1 MDRDSNQEE
10 IDRIKSDLE
19 KYYVLGHAE
28 YDPGLYKEILHPE
41 WKMYHL
47 ENGNLAVVD
56 RDEFCSWYEPHN
68 QDPDLVWS
76 FEIFTVDVT
85 GDQALV
91 KMSLENQQVMYIDY
105 LSLLKVAGKWWI
117 VHKIYHQVDKI

>member
-28 YDPGLYKEILHPE
+28 YDPGLYREILHPE
-41 WKMYHL
+41 WKMVHL
-47 ENGNLAVVD
+47 ENGSLTVVD
-56 RDEFCSWYEPHN
+56 RDEFCRWYEPHN
-68 QDPDLVWS
+68 RNPDLVWS

-85 GDQALV
+85 GDQAQV
-91 KMSLENQQVMYIDY
+91 KMRLENQQVMYIDY